1 MSESISSLVLSDI
14 QAACSTLGGW
24 DEGKYY
30 KEPDCIESLKDLLR
44 YLRRDDESHEIRRIL
59 GRIQVLKTDLLPL
72 LKFYPD
78 DDSLFDV
85 IIRLLVDLMNPAIL
99 LYKEELPVE
108 KFARNNYLEIVSHLQ
123 SYKLAFTD
131 SKVWIAITKKLE
143 SLLHK
148 NWETRQEEHKDMIE
162 RILVLVRN
170 VLHVPA
176 NPSEEKRTDDDV
188 NVHDQVL
195 WAMHLAHTEDLLLY
209 VTSSDDETDYCF
221 HCLEILS
228 LMLREQSPEVL
239 ARAEQPRTAAEKD
252 EDIRELL
259 KAREAEL
266 ARKKMQMQARTNR
279 HPRFGGTF
287 TVKNMKGIG
296 DSDLVAHDTLSKLSQ
311 MSFDRSKPFKPK
323 AKNKRPVLEAND
335 VMRRSTLNIRLFLKR
350 LCTDFLK
357 WCYNPM
363 MRTVKSFLQRN
374 KALSH
379 DEGYYFWALKFF
391 MEFNRHNGF
400 DVSLVSETICKE
412 AFHYVQTQLEQ
423 YYEMM
428 VTDKGKIRIW
438 SKRLHVGLKAYQ
450 ELLRTLAAMDSSPEE
465 AVREAAKVL
474 KGTIFYLPEYR
485 EIVLHLLLNF
495 NEIVQPISY
504 LRDLVEM
511 VHVYVKMLQHFAKG
525 HRHIIVKEKAK
536 ARRKSK
542 KKKPKESTPSNA
554 VSEEVRQQEWLEV
567 SSEISMALQG
577 EEELPDDIVPYDSTL
592 DNTENEQK
600 LDAVSR
606 IHAALKA
613 RETAKAV
620 ALLRAGQEL
629 WPDQDMFGSQ
639 EDGTEFQALKE
650 IFFANM
656 AGVTPEAPAAE
667 EIQRDEGNEEED
679 DEEQDGYHSDREQV
693 LQFDDFIKRFANPK
707 VVIAYCKL
715 LSHFRTNSPATNQH
729 VLRML
734 HRLAVDLKM
743 YPMLFQASVF
753 RTFQRIMHDCYS
765 LPKDRVDST
774 LKELARLATFVV
786 RKFVGTAQENK
797 IAFAELL
804 FWKNTKDAYELVHGY
819 GTESKKASKIMWTEE
834 QVYELKVL
842 YERYKDEAT
851 PDKDVV
857 DLILEH
863 MIDDTRTRRSVLL
876 QLKKLDLIESVKG
889 FTKKAKANAPWRG
902 EDVIELRELFEK
914 YRESTDIMGQILEHL
929 SVKRPRHRVVD
940 KILEIGLV
948 CNRKELRKKQARK
961 DGRAVGSG
969 RQRQGSDDSG
979 SSSADDD
986 NDDERIYGLF
996 KSGEAP
1002 VRPAQQKKN
1011 AGRTPK
1017 NAPIRP
1023 PKDAPTFRTVPR
1035 TEVATSPEELRT
1047 VLSNL
1052 AEAGCQESLEW
1063 LLSSLEDAL
1072 EDWDPE
1078 DPSSVPLVPI
1088 LEAHHSSMENS
1099 DFCSL
1104 LRTMGIQPPADEQEA
1119 YWRIPADMTTTMLSS
1134 RVTVVKRALE
1144 GDYGAPLLVVGSASN
1159 DAAPE
1164 LDSNGSDSD
1173 GASLLVVDEDHEA
1186 SATSARIPKNKLKH
1200 RKALQALLQKKRA
1213 RQAELS
1219 DTDSDEVGFARR
1231 DQRKRK
1237 RPRGR
1242 DTRESEEEIGNTVET
1257 LEHRSDSGMS
1267 GSELPASPPAAS
1279 TTLSNVEQGRTPPPL
1294 SASEPTKKRKRATLV
1309 VDSDE
1314 ERESTKRAEM
1324 VGVDDEDVGPV
1335 VIADDESPA
1344 AATSAAS
1351 RTGAAARKA
1360 GRLVVLDDSDED
1372 DVLNLSGANV
1382 PDRGVTVA
1390 NGDASFNGAS
1400 GSLIDLDGD
1409 SDVELSDGGRRK
1421 SSASPT
1427 RAGSISDSPETVPE
1441 SRKRSSAVV
1450 EGDSGGSDAEVL
1462 EDAPIRSAVSKP
1474 AKARR
1479 AVVISSDEEDQQLGP

>member
-78 DDSLFDV
+78 DESLFDV
-85 IIRLLVDLMNPAIL
+85 IIRLLVDLTNPAIL

-131 SKVWIAITKKLE
+131 SKVWISITKKLE
-143 SLLHK
+143 ALLHK
-148 NWETRQEEHKDMIE
+148 NWETRQEEDKDMIE

-195 WAMHLAHTEDLLLY
+195 WAMHLAHLEDLLLY

-252 EDIRELL
+252 EDVRELL
-259 KAREAEL
+259 KAREMEL
-266 ARKKMQMQARTNR
+266 ARKKMQIQARTKR

-296 DSDLVAHDTLSKLSQ
+296 DNNLVAHDTLSKLSHL
-311 MSFDRSKPFKPK
+311 SFDRSKPFKAKPK
-323 AKNKRPVLEAND
+323 NRRPVLAADD
-335 VMRRSTLNIRLFLKR
+335 VMRRSTLNIRLFLKG

-363 MRTVKSFLQRN
+363 MRTVKSFLQR
-374 KALSH
+374 KKGLAH

-412 AFHYVQTQLEQ
+412 AFHYVQTELEQ

-428 VTDKGKIRIW
+428 VTDKRKIHIW

-450 ELLRTLAAMDSSPEE
+450 ELLQTLAAMDSSPEQT
-465 AVREAAKVL
+465 VQEAAKVL

-495 NEIVQPISY
+495 NECVQPISY

-525 HRHIIVKEKAK
+525 HRHIIVKEKTK
-536 ARRKSK
+536 AK
-542 KKKPKESTPSNA
+542 KKAKKQMPKETSASAA

-567 SSEISMALQG
+567 SSGISLALQG
-577 EEELPDDIVPYDSTL
+577 EEELPDDVVPYDSTL

-600 LDAVSR
+600 LDALSR

-629 WPDQDMFGSQ
+629 WPGQDMFGSQ
-639 EDGTEFQALKE
+639 EEGTEFQALKE

-656 AGVTPEAPAAE
+656 AGTAPDASTAGENQTAEA
-667 EIQRDEGNEEED
+667 NEEEEE
-679 DEEQDGYHSDREQV
+679 EEQYNSDREQEFH
-693 LQFDDFIKRFANPK
+693 FDDFIKRFASPK

-715 LSHFRTNSPATNQH
+715 LSHYRTNSPATNQQ

-734 HRLAVDLKM
+734 HRLAWDLKM

-753 RTFQRIMHDCYS
+753 KTFQNIMHDCYS
-765 LPKDRVDST
+765 LPKERVDGT

-786 RKFVGTAQENK
+786 RKFVATAKENK
-797 IAFAELL
+797 IVFAELL

-819 GTESKKASKIMWTEE
+819 GSGSKKPSKVAWTEE

-842 YERYKDEAT
+842 YERYKEEMT

-863 MIDDTRTRRSVLL
+863 MIDDSRTRRSVLL
-876 QLKKLDLIESVKG
+876 QLKHLGLIDNVKA

-914 YRESTDIMGQILEHL
+914 YRESTDIMGQIMEHL

-940 KILEIGLV
+940 KLLEIGLV
-948 CNRKELRKKQARK
+948 CNRVELRKKRARTG
-961 DGRAVGSG
+961 GRGG
-969 RQRQGSDDSG
+969 RQQRGSDDSG
-979 SSSADDD
+979 SSSDD
-986 NDDERIYGLF
+986 NDERIYDLF
-996 KSGEAP
+996 KSGEDP
-1002 VRPAQQKKN
+1002 VRPSQQKN
-1011 AGRTPK
+1011 GGRTPK
-1017 NAPIRP
+1017 NAASRP

-1035 TEVATSPEELRT
+1035 TEVATSPEALRS
-1047 VLSNL
+1047 VLSKL
-1052 AEAGCQESLEW
+1052 VETGCQESLEW

-1072 EDWDPE
+1072 EDWDSE

-1088 LEAHHSSMENS
+1088 LETHHSSMENS

-1119 YWRIPADMTTTMLSS
+1119 YWRIPADMTTTMLNS
-1134 RVTVVKRALE
+1134 RVTVIKKALE

-1159 DAAPE
+1159 EAAPE
-1164 LDSNGSDSD
+1164 LISTDSDSD
-1173 GASLLVVDEDHEA
+1173 GPSLVIDEDREA

-1200 RKALQALLQKKRA
+1200 REALQALLQKKRA
-1213 RQAELS
+1213 RQDDSS

-1237 RPRGR
+1237 RPRAR
-1242 DTRESEEEIGNTVET
+1242 DTREIEGGIGSTTGTNER
-1257 LEHRSDSGMS
+1257 RSDGGISGD
-1267 GSELPASPPAAS
+1267 ELPASSPAGTAS
-1279 TTLSNVEQGRTPPPL
+1279 SNADGGRTPPLPPTT
-1294 SASEPTKKRKRATLV
+1294 AEPIKKRKRATLV

-1314 ERESTKRAEM
+1314 ERESSKRAQL
-1324 VGVDDEDVGPV
+1324 VDVDSEEDVGPL
-1335 VIADDESPA
+1335 VIADDE
-1344 AATSAAS
+1344 TAS
-1351 RTGAAARKA
+1351 GAGRAGKG
-1360 GRLVVLDDSDED
+1360 GRLVVLDDSDDEE
-1372 DVLNLSGANV
+1372 VVVNSSGAV
-1382 PDRGVTVA
+1382 ADRGVA
-1390 NGDASFNGAS
+1390 NGDAGFNGS
-1400 GSLIDLDGD
+1400 SVDVIDLDDGSET
-1409 SDVELSDGGRRK
+1409 SDRTRR
-1421 SSASPT
+1421 SSESLT
-1427 RAGSISDSPETVPE
+1427 RSDSLGGSRE
-1441 SRKRSSAVV
+1441 SRKESSAVV
-1450 EGDSGGSDAEVL
+1450 EDGGSGSDAEII
-1462 EDAPIRSAVSKP
+1462 EDAPIRPPVSKP

-1479 AVVISSDEEDQQLGP
+1479 AVVISSDEED

>member
-1 MSESISSLVLSDI
+1 MSESVSSLVLSDI

-59 GRIQVLKTDLLPL
+59 GRIQVLRTDLLPL

-78 DDSLFDV
+78 DERLFDV
-85 IIRLLVDLMNPAIL
+85 IIRLLVDLTNPAIL

-108 KFARNNYLEIVSHLQ
+108 KFARNNYLEIVTHLQ
-123 SYKLAFTD
+123 LYKLAFTD

-148 NWETRQEEHKDMIE
+148 NWETRQEEDKDTIE

-188 NVHDQVL
+188 NIHDQVL
-195 WAMHLAHTEDLLLY
+195 WAMHLAHLEDLLLY

-252 EDIRELL
+252 EDVRELL
-259 KAREAEL
+259 KAREVEL
-266 ARKKMQMQARTNR
+266 ARKKMQMQARTKR

-296 DSDLVAHDTLSKLSQ
+296 DNDLVAHDTLSKLSQ
-311 MSFDRSKPFKPK
+311 LSFDRSKPFKAKPK
-323 AKNKRPVLEAND
+323 NRRPVLAADD
-335 VMRRSTLNIRLFLKR
+335 VTRRSTLNIRLFLKG

-363 MRTVKSFLQRN
+363 MRTVKSFLIR
-374 KALSH
+374 KKGLAH

-412 AFHYVQTQLEQ
+412 AFHYVQTELEQ

-428 VTDKGKIRIW
+428 VTDKRKIHIW

-450 ELLRTLAAMDSSPEE
+450 ELLRTLAAMDSSPEQ

-495 NEIVQPISY
+495 NECVQPISY

-511 VHVYVKMLQHFAKG
+511 VHVYVKMLQHFAQA
-525 HRHIIVKEKAK
+525 HRHIIVKGKAK
-536 ARRKSK
+536 ARK
-542 KKKPKESTPSNA
+542 KAKKQAVKENNASTA
-554 VSEEVRQQEWLEV
+554 VSEEARQQEWLEV
-567 SSEISMALQG
+567 SSGISLALQG
-577 EEELPDDIVPYDSTL
+577 EEELPDDVVPYDSTL

-600 LDAVSR
+600 LDALGR
-606 IHAALKA
+606 IQAALKA

-629 WPDQDMFGSQ
+629 WPGQSMFGSQ
-639 EDGTEFQALKE
+639 EEETEFQALKE
-650 IFFANM
+650 IFFANF
-656 AGVTPEAPAAE
+656 AGLVPDASTAGENQAAE
-667 EIQRDEGNEEED
+667 GNDEEEEED
-679 DEEQDGYHSDREQV
+679 EEQHNSDREQEFH
-693 LQFDDFIKRFANPK
+693 FDDFIKRFANPK

-715 LSHFRTNSPATNQH
+715 LSHYRTNPPATNQH

-734 HRLAVDLKM
+734 HRLAWDLKM

-753 RTFQRIMHDCYS
+753 KTFQSIMHDCCS
-765 LPKDRVDST
+765 LPKERVDGT
-774 LKELARLATFVV
+774 LKELSRLATFVV
-786 RKFVGTAQENK
+786 RKFVAAAQENK

-819 GTESKKASKIMWTEE
+819 GSGSKKPSKVAWTEE

-842 YERYKDEAT
+842 YERYKEEMT

-863 MIDDTRTRRSVLL
+863 MIDDSRTRRSVLL
-876 QLKKLDLIESVKG
+876 QLKHLGLVDNVKA
-889 FTKKAKANAPWRG
+889 FTKKAKANAPWNG
-902 EDVIELRELFEK
+902 EDVVELRELFEK
-914 YRESTDIMGQILEHL
+914 YRESTDIMGQIMEHL

-940 KILEIGLV
+940 KLLEIGLV
-948 CNRKELRKKQARK
+948 CNRVELRKKRARTG
-961 DGRAVGSG
+961 GRGGG
-969 RQRQGSDDSG
+969 RQQRGSDDSG
-979 SSSADDD
+979 SSSDDD
-986 NDDERIYGLF
+986 NDERIYDLF
-996 KSGEAP
+996 KSGEDP
-1002 VRPAQQKKN
+1002 VRSAQQKN
-1011 AGRTPK
+1011 GGRAPK
-1017 NAPIRP
+1017 NAANRP
-1023 PKDAPTFRTVPR
+1023 PKNAPTFRTVPR
-1035 TEVATSPEELRT
+1035 TEVATSPEALRT
-1047 VLSNL
+1047 VLSKL
-1052 AEAGCQESLEW
+1052 VETGCQESLEW

-1088 LEAHHSSMENS
+1088 LEAHHSSMENG

-1119 YWRIPADMTTTMLSS
+1119 YWRIPADMTTTMLNS
-1134 RVTVVKRALE
+1134 RVTVVKKALE

-1159 DAAPE
+1159 EAAPE
-1164 LDSNGSDSD
+1164 FISTDSDSD
-1173 GASLLVVDEDHEA
+1173 GPSLVIDEDREA
-1186 SATSARIPKNKLKH
+1186 AATNERIPKEKLKH
-1200 RKALQALLQKKRA
+1200 REALQALLQKKRT
-1213 RQAELS
+1213 RQDDS
-1219 DTDSDEVGFARR
+1219 SGTDSDEVGFARR

-1237 RPRGR
+1237 RPRTR
-1242 DTRESEEEIGNTVET
+1242 DTREAERSGTT
-1257 LEHRSDSGMS
+1257 GTAEHRSDSGKS
-1267 GSELPASPPAAS
+1267 GDELLASLPAETAS
-1279 TTLSNVEQGRTPPPL
+1279 ENGDGGRTPPSP
-1294 SASEPTKKRKRATLV
+1294 SAMAEPIRKRKRATLV

-1314 ERESTKRAEM
+1314 ERESSKRAEL
-1324 VGVDDEDVGPV
+1324 VGVDSEEDT
-1335 VIADDESPA
+1335 E
-1344 AATSAAS
+1344 
-1351 RTGAAARKA
+1351 AARH
-1360 GRLVVLDDSDED
+1360 R
-1372 DVLNLSGANV
+1372 
-1382 PDRGVTVA
+1382 RRR
-1390 NGDASFNGAS
+1390 NG
-1400 GSLIDLDGD
+1400 
-1409 SDVELSDGGRRK
+1409 
-1421 SSASPT
+1421 
-1427 RAGSISDSPETVPE
+1427 
-1441 SRKRSSAVV
+1441 
-1450 EGDSGGSDAEVL
+1450 
-1462 EDAPIRSAVSKP
+1462 
-1474 AKARR
+1474 
-1479 AVVISSDEEDQQLGP
+1479 ISSWQGRQGWPPCRTRR